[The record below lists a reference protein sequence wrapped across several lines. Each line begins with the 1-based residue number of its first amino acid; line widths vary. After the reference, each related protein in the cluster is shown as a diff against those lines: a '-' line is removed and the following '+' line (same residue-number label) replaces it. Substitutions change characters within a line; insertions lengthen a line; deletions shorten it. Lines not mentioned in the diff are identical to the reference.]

1 MNRTITYEEMND
13 PIIIRAFLEAYDER
27 MIDAGA
33 LSRNKNI
40 KTNCITLRPRR
51 GLYREFKDEYLTM
64 SIQCPYIEE
73 DSIRCRIN
81 RIAAFL
87 FLGDLLPGL
96 FSLHKCDIKMCCNP
110 DHLYIGTRIN
120 NRTDRN
126 DRRGDKSLNGE
137 PTRYEW
143 EAINYWKNRGEHSCL
158 ELAKYFNVHPVTIR
172 EGGGNFTTDGSETI
186 GPIFI
191 PRIIPEAIKITTVK
205 QAIHQG
211 NEFIKTTKTCKE
223 LGWLSADEIRDQA
236 HDLGICFSEAGRQMR
251 LAKANP
257 HEENYKYGKT
267 ILIRMIIKGIDISVP
282 V

>member
-1 MNRTITYEEMND
+1 MNRTIAYEEMND
-13 PIIIRAFLEAYDER
+13 PIIFRGFLEAYNER
-27 MIDAGA
+27 MIDAGY
-33 LSRNKNI
+33 LSRNKDV
-40 KTNCITLRPRR
+40 KTNCVTLRPRR
-51 GLYREFKDEYLTM
+51 GAYREFKDIYLTM
-64 SIQCPYIEE
+64 SIQCPYIKE

-96 FSLHKCDIKMCCNP
+96 FSLHKCDVKMCCNP

-126 DRRGDKSLNGE
+126 NRRGDKSLNGE

-143 EAINYWKNRGEHSCL
+143 ESINYWKNRGEHTAC
-158 ELAKYFNVHPVTIR
+158 ELAKHFNIHSSSIR
-172 EGGGNFTTDGSETI
+172 DGGDSFTTDGSEII
-186 GPIFI
+186 GPVFI
-191 PRIIPEAIKITTVK
+191 PKIIPEAIKVTIVK

-211 NEFIKTTKTCKE
+211 NEFIKTIKTCKR
-223 LGWLSADEIRDQA
+223 LGWLSADEIRDEA

-257 HEENYKYGKT
+257 HPENYKYGKT
-267 ILIRMIIKGIDISVP
+267 ILIRMIIQGIDISVP

>member
-13 PIIIRAFLEAYDER
+13 VVIFQAFAKAYNER
-27 MIDAGA
+27 MIDAGY

-51 GLYREFKDEYLTM
+51 GSYREFKDIYLTM
-64 SIQCPYIEE
+64 TIRCPYIKA
-73 DSIRCRIN
+73 DTIRCRIN
-81 RIAAFL
+81 RVAAFL

-96 FSLHKCDIKMCCNP
+96 YSLHKCDIKMCCNP

-126 DRRGDKSLNGE
+126 DRRGDKSRNGE
-137 PTRYEW
+137 LTRYDW
-143 EAINYWKNRGEHSCL
+143 KSINYWKNRDEHTDL
-158 ELAKYFNVHPVTIR
+158 ELAEHFGVHPTTIR
-172 EGGGNFTTDGSETI
+172 NGGQRFTTDGSETI
-186 GPIFI
+186 GPVFI
-191 PRIIPEAIKITTVK
+191 PKMIPEGYKVTLLK

-211 NEFIKTTKTCKE
+211 NELIKTAKTCKSI
-223 LGWLSADEIRDQA
+223 GWRSEDEIRDEA

-251 LAKANP
+251 LARANP
-257 HEENYKYGKT
+257 HPENYKYGKT
-267 ILIRMIIKGIDISVP
+267 ILIRMIIQGIDISVP